1 MHVFRGRAGTIE
13 ADRDVSRRLLSVAG
27 DGESAVRVWIPHRQ
41 VAFGRRDARR
51 DGYDDA
57 REAAREH
64 GFPPVE
70 RTVGGRAVAYD
81 GATTIAF
88 ARAEPIDDF
97 REGTDERYDRL
108 AAALERTLG
117 GFGLDIERGEPDD
130 AFCPGTHSL
139 SAIDAQG
146 RRRKL
151 VGIAQRVQRGA
162 ALVAGIL
169 LVANRDELASALD
182 AVYDALAVPLAPS
195 SVGSV
200 RAAGGPGDPDRL
212 RTAVE
217 DALVGDDPGPI
228 AVEDVGDHAGGHDDE
243 SHAGSGHDDDS
254 DHAGGDR

>member
-27 DGESAVRVWIPHRQ
+27 DGEPAVRAWLPHRQ

-51 DGYDDA
+51 EGYDAA

-70 RTVGGRAVAYD
+70 RSVGGRAVAYD
-81 GATTIAF
+81 GETTVAF

-108 AAALERTLG
+108 TAALERALD
-117 GFGLDIERGEPDD
+117 GFGLEIDRGEPDD
-130 AFCPGTHSL
+130 AFCPGAHSL

-151 VGIAQRVQRGA
+151 VGIAQRVQREA

-169 LVANRDELASALD
+169 LVANRDELARALAD
-182 AVYDALAVPLAPS
+182 VYEALAVPLEPS
-195 SVGSV
+195 TVGSV
-200 RAAGGPGDPDRL
+200 RAAGGPGDPDRI
-212 RTAVE
+212 RNAVE
-217 DALVGDDPGPI
+217 AVLVGDDHGPI
-228 AVEDVGDHAGGHDDE
+228 AVEDVSDHNDDEYTIGGHDGDGDHAR
-243 SHAGSGHDDDS
+243 
-254 DHAGGDR
+254 GDR

>member
-13 ADRDVSRRLLSVAG
+13 ADRDVSRHLLSVAD
-27 DGESAVRVWIPHRQ
+27 DGEPAVRVWVPHRQ
-41 VAFGRRDARR
+41 VAFGRRDARL
-51 DGYDDA
+51 DGYDRA

-70 RTVGGRAVAYD
+70 RSVGGRAVAYD
-81 GATTIAF
+81 GETTIAF

-108 AAALERTLG
+108 TGALECVLEE
-117 GFGLDIERGEPDD
+117 FGLEIDRGEPDD

-151 VGIAQRVQRGA
+151 VGIAQRVRRGA

-169 LVANRDELASALD
+169 LVAGREELASALAD
-182 AVYDALAVPLAPS
+182 VYGALGVPLTPAT
-195 SVGSV
+195 VGSV
-200 RAAGGPGDPDRL
+200 QAAGGPGDPARI
-212 RTAVE
+212 RTAIE
-217 DALVGDDPGPI
+217 DALVGDDHGSI
-228 AVEDVGDHAGGHDDE
+228 TVENVGEDA
-243 SHAGSGHDDDS
+243 DDD
-254 DHAGGDR
+254 R